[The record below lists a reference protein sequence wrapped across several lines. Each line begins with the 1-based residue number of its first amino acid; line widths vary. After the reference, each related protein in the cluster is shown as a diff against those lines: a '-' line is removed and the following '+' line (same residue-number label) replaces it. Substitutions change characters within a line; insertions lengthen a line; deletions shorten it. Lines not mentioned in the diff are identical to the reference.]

1 MNRLQ
6 KSNKFD
12 EDFYGQLP
20 EQKSYSATTCDI
32 SVTVWPEFIDNK
44 TSLNGDIYVWSYQV
58 LVENKRE
65 EAVQI
70 IKRAWKIVDEKGVVQ
85 EISGEGVVGE
95 QPIILPNASFQ
106 YSSGVHLSNPSGI
119 MSGKYFIKKIGDEKM
134 LEIEIPHF
142 SLDVPSLQGTIN

>member
-1 MNRLQ
+1 MNRLS

-12 EDFYGQLP
+12 EAYQDSLIGQ
-20 EQKSYSATTCDI
+20 KTYKATTCDI
-32 SVTVWPEFIDNK
+32 SVTVWPEFVDNK
-44 TSLNGDIYVWSYQV
+44 TGVTGEIFIWAYQV

-65 EAVQI
+65 EAIQI
-70 IKRAWKIVDEKGVVQ
+70 IKRSWKIVDEKGNIQ
-85 EISGEGVVGE
+85 EVLGDGVVGE
-95 QPIILPNASFQ
+95 QPIILPNASYQ

-119 MSGKYFIKKIGDEKM
+119 MSGKYFIKKIDDEKM